1 MNILDEYEALPGSV
15 NYTKKQVELI
25 VKATDYINELVAP
38 YGWTLKAS
46 RPGATFE
53 DKDGNYL
60 SLGPIGWVEVRKV
73 LELMKDKD
81 KLSRTSIGIGG
92 GTGPC

>member
-1 MNILDEYEALPGSV
+1 MNILDEYEALPSSV

-46 RPGATFE
+46 RPGAAFE
-53 DKDGNYL
+53 DKDGNYFSFDAL
-60 SLGPIGWVEVRKV
+60 AWKEVRKI

-81 KLSRTSIGIGG
+81 KISRTSIGIGG